1 MRLRSHCNE
10 GDMNK
15 SIAIALTFILAT
27 LAVGMPVW
35 LAIEESER
43 QGLETATERAL
54 TYARDVLRRS
64 DATVD
69 QVSNGFARLRKSGDT
84 DPCSEGN
91 LGLMRQIDLSSK
103 YVQAIGYMTEGRLV
117 CSSLGRDTKGLLI
130 GSPDFRTRQGVA
142 VHKNLRLPFAPQE
155 SFIALEQN
163 HLVAIIHKDLP
174 IDITTTEKDSSLAI
188 FALDESKPMS
198 SRGFI
203 NPNWI
208 AQLGTKTEVTFFDGG
223 HVVAVVKSPRYL
235 SAAVAAMPLNQLASH
250 TRVVAQR
257 LVPVGVV
264 TGLALAVAIFMLAR
278 TQMAISAAIK
288 SGLKRRQFFL
298 LYQPVVDLA
307 TGEWVGAE
315 ALIRWQRRGEL
326 VMPDFFIPLAEQNGL
341 IEQVTKCVFQ
351 MVARDTH
358 TFLKR
363 HPGFHIAINLS
374 AADLHSPQLLL
385 LLERLLMETGA
396 APQNVIVE
404 ITERGLLNVE
414 TVRQVLHDV
423 RAKGYEIAID
433 DFGTGYSSLSYLETL
448 EVDYLKIDKSFI
460 DAIAT
465 EAPTSNVV
473 HHIIGMA
480 KSLKLQMIAEGVET
494 RAQAQFLR
502 ERGVEYAQGWL
513 YGKPMP
519 FGELEQRIALAQQ
532 DLLLNA
538 SPSSVE
544 APHQAASDS
553 PA

>member
-1 MRLRSHCNE
+1 MRPRSHRSE
-10 GDMNK
+10 GKMKK
-15 SIAIALTFILAT
+15 SIAIALTLAVAT
-27 LAVGMPVW
+27 LAVGTPVW

-43 QGLETATERAL
+43 RGLEMATERAL
-54 TYARDVLRRS
+54 GYARDILRRS
-64 DATVD
+64 DSTVD
-69 QVSNGFARLRKSGDT
+69 QVAKGFARLKQSGDIL
-84 DPCSEGN
+84 PCSDEN

-103 YVQAIGYMTEGRLV
+103 YVQAIGHMDDEHLV

-130 GSPDFRTRQGVA
+130 GSPDFTTRMGVA

-155 SFIALEQN
+155 SFIALEQDR
-163 HLVAIIHKDLP
+163 HVAIIHKDLP
-174 IDITTTEKDSSLAI
+174 IDITTTEQDSSLAI
-188 FALDESKPMS
+188 FALNEPMPLS
-198 SRGFI
+198 ARGFI
-203 NPNWI
+203 DPDWLQ
-208 AQLGTKTEVTFFDGG
+208 QLGTRSEVTFVDAG
-223 HVVAVVKSPRYL
+223 HVVAVVRSPRYQ
-235 SAAVAAMPLNQLASH
+235 SAAVAAVPMHQLASH
-250 TRVVAQR
+250 TRDVAQL
-257 LVPVGVV
+257 LVPAGAIA
-264 TGLALAVAIFMLAR
+264 GLALAAALFLLAR

-288 SGLKRRQFFL
+288 SGLKRREFFL

-307 TGEWVGAE
+307 SGEWVGAE
-315 ALIRWQRRGEL
+315 ALIRWQRPGEL

-363 HPGFHIAINLS
+363 RPEFHIAINLS
-374 AADLHSPQLLL
+374 AADLHSPQLL
-385 LLERLLMETGA
+385 RLLDRLLVETGA
-396 APQNVIVE
+396 TAQNVIVE

-480 KSLKLQMIAEGVET
+480 KSLKLRMIAEGVET
-494 RAQAQFLR
+494 QAQAQFLR

-513 YGKPMP
+513 FGKPMP
-519 FGELEQRIALAQQ
+519 FAELEQRIAHQEIEV
-532 DLLLNA
+532 
-538 SPSSVE
+538 PR
-544 APHQAASDS
+544 QAAEDLR
-553 PA
+553 A

>member
-1 MRLRSHCNE
+1 
-10 GDMNK
+10 MNK
-15 SIAIALTFILAT
+15 SIAIALTLIVAT
-27 LAVGMPVW
+27 FSIGMPVW

-43 QGLETATERAL
+43 RGLEAATERAL
-54 TYARDVLRRS
+54 GYARDILRRS
-64 DATVD
+64 DSTVD
-69 QVSNGFARLRKSGDT
+69 QVANGFARLRQSGDT
-84 DPCSEGN
+84 APCSEAN

-103 YVQAIGYMTEGRLV
+103 YVQAIGYMDNEHLV

-130 GSPDFRTRQGVA
+130 GSPDFTTRLGVA

-155 SFIALEQN
+155 SFIALEQD
-163 HLVAIIHKDLP
+163 HYVAIIHKDLP

-188 FALDESKPMS
+188 FALDEPMPMS

-203 NPNWI
+203 NPNWV
-208 AQLGTKTEVTFFDGG
+208 QRLGTRNEVTFFDGG
-223 HVVAVVKSPRYL
+223 HVVAVMKSPRYQ
-235 SAAVAAMPLNQLASH
+235 SAAVAAVPMRQLASD
-250 TRVVAQR
+250 TREVAQR

-264 TGLALAVAIFMLAR
+264 AGVALAAALFLLAR

-307 TGEWVGAE
+307 TGQWVGAE
-315 ALIRWQRRGEL
+315 ALIRWQRPGEL

-341 IEQVTKCVFQ
+341 IEQLTECVFQ
-351 MVARDTH
+351 LVARDTH

-363 HPGFHIAINLS
+363 RPGFHIAINLS
-374 AADLHSPQLLL
+374 AADLHSPQLLPL
-385 LLERLLMETGA
+385 LDRLLVETGA
-396 APQNVIVE
+396 APQNIIVE

-423 RAKGYEIAID
+423 RARGHEIAID

-480 KSLKLQMIAEGVET
+480 KSLKLRMIAEGVET
-494 RAQAQFLR
+494 PAQAQFLR

-513 YGKPMP
+513 FGKPMP
-519 FGELEQRIALAQQ
+519 FAELEQRIAHQH
-532 DLLLNA
+532 
-538 SPSSVE
+538 VE
-544 APHQAASDS
+544 VPRQATTELRA
-553 PA
+553 